1 MFDLLLTKYNNVLED
16 LQNGHMMSNCDINE
30 LMWLLHILHFVSS
43 DQASSDESLSILAY
57 YE

>member
-16 LQNGHMMSNCDINE
+16 LQNGHMMSSCDINE